1 MALLI
6 QFLLRLT
13 FGLAL
18 GMFITSS
25 KLVTSGY
32 YRNHLYVTLGL
43 ASLAAMLSFSVAPE
57 TFWYAVAA
65 AVFSYL
71 GAVYWLFEK
80 SATGKLMLLLV
91 VLAAWFGASSQTLKL
106 IESKSKDRDDVFY
119 TKLSGNESASL
130 GEIVDSFKQKMNLT
144 ITQSILLEA
153 SVLSSGLLL
162 GLTMAAMLLGHWYL
176 NSPTMELVP
185 LQRLILA
192 MAFAVGLQAVLSALG
207 LWGEIANTEPTLQW
221 ILFLLLRW
229 TFGLVGVA
237 AMTWMAWQT
246 LKIPNTQSATG
257 ILYVAVIG
265 TFVGETMALLL
276 STESLFPL

>member
-1 MALLI
+1 MALLV

-43 ASLAAMLSFSVAPE
+43 AALAAMLSFSVAPA

-91 VLAAWFGASSQTLKL
+91 FLAAWFGASSQTL
-106 IESKSKDRDDVFY
+106 
-119 TKLSGNESASL
+119 
-130 GEIVDSFKQKMNLT
+130 NLT
-144 ITQSILLEA
+144 DPKGKEVALASEVEVVAKETVDESPKQVSLLGLSQSFLKQT
-153 SVLSSGLLL
+153 SVFSSGLLL

-192 MAFAVGLQAVLSALG
+192 MAFAVGLQTVLSALG

>member
-1 MALLI
+1 MPLLI

-13 FGLAL
+13 FGLAV
-18 GMFITSS
+18 GMLITSS

-32 YRNHLYVTLGL
+32 FRNHLYVTLGL
-43 ASLAAMLSFSVAPE
+43 ASLASLLSFSVAPE
-57 TFWYAVAA
+57 AFWYAVGAT
-65 AVFSYL
+65 VFSYL

-80 SATGKLMLLLV
+80 SATGKLMLFLV
-91 VLAAWFGASSQTLKL
+91 AVAAWSGASNQRLNL
-106 IESKSKDRDDVFY
+106 DESTGDKAADVVY
-119 TKLSGNESASL
+119 TDSAIHEAISTETTDGLPGQLVRLYLLQGFLS
-130 GEIVDSFKQKMNLT
+130 
-144 ITQSILLEA
+144 EA
-153 SVLSSGLLL
+153 AVFSSGLLL

-176 NSPTMELVP
+176 NTPTMELVP
-185 LQRLILA
+185 LRRLILA
-192 MAFAVGLQAVLSALG
+192 MAVAVGLQTVLSALG
-207 LWGEIANTEPTLQW
+207 LWGEIATTEPTLQW
-221 ILFLLLRW
+221 ILFVLLRW

>member
-6 QFLLRLT
+6 QFLLRLI

-32 YRNHLYVTLGL
+32 FRNHLYVTLGL
-43 ASLAAMLSFSVAPE
+43 ASLASLLSFSVAPE
-57 TFWYAVAA
+57 AFWYAVAA
-65 AVFSYL
+65 AAFSYL

-80 SATGKLMLLLV
+80 SATGKLMLFLV
-91 VLAAWFGASSQTLKL
+91 AITAWSGASSQTLNL
-106 IESKSKDRDDVFY
+106 DESTGDKAADVVY
-119 TKLSGNESASL
+119 TDSAINEAISAETTEEAPRRLERLYFGQGFLS
-130 GEIVDSFKQKMNLT
+130 
-144 ITQSILLEA
+144 EA
-153 SVLSSGLLL
+153 AIFSSGLLL

-192 MAFAVGLQAVLSALG
+192 MAVAVGLQTILSSWG
-207 LWGEIANTEPTLQW
+207 LWGEIATTEPTLQW
-221 ILFLLLRW
+221 ILFVLLRW